1 VNVLRSELVFT
12 CIKPHRAAFLVP
24 TVASAVLPTLLA
36 ACGSSGASDATAVP
50 AASTAALG
58 STNEVVVTG
67 YKFPPISAAPGA
79 TLTLVDRDDEPHTVT
94 ADDGSFRAGPFNP
107 KAPATLVAPTK
118 PGTYPFHCEIH
129 PTMHGALVV
138 HQP

>member
-1 VNVLRSELVFT
+1 MNDQGCGLVFT
-12 CIKPHRAAFLVP
+12 FINRRRLAFMVP
-24 TVASAVLPTLLA
+24 AVSSTLLA
-36 ACGSSGASDATAVP
+36 ALVVACGNN
-50 AASTAALG
+50 G
-58 STNEVVVTG
+58 SANEVVVAG

-79 TLTLVDRDDEPHTVT
+79 TLKLVDRDDEPHTVT
-94 ADDGSFRAGPFNP
+94 ADDGAFKAGPFAP
-107 KAPATLVAPTK
+107 KTPATLIVPTK

>member
-1 VNVLRSELVFT
+1 MNVQRCDAVFT
-12 CIKPHRAAFLVP
+12 CINPRRVAFLVP
-24 TVASAVLPTLLA
+24 AVSSALLPTLLV
-36 ACGSSGASDATAVP
+36 ACGSSA
-50 AASTAALG
+50 G
-58 STNEVVVTG
+58 STSEVVVTG

-79 TLTLVDRDDEPHTVT
+79 TLKLVDRDDEPHTVT
-94 ADDGSFRAGPFNP
+94 ADDGAFRAGPFNP
-107 KAPATLVAPTK
+107 KTPATLVAPTK

>member
-1 VNVLRSELVFT
+1 MNVLRSELVFT
-12 CIKPHRAAFLVP
+12 CINSRRVAFLVP
-24 TVASAVLPTLLA
+24 TVASALLPTWLA
-36 ACGSSGASDATAVP
+36 ACGSSGSSDATAVP
-50 AASTAALG
+50 TTSTAASG
-58 STNEVVVTG
+58 ATSEVVVTG
-67 YKFPPISAAPGA
+67 YKFPPISAAAGA

-107 KAPATLVAPTK
+107 KTPANLVAPTK